1 MRKFEVYLEFTLS
14 NSNNNK
20 MRKKNSV
27 HVYKFIVNNCPHNS
41 LFVLLLLLIYYSFK
55 LNIYF
60 FFDILNVR
68 IIYIYI
74 YKY

>member
-27 HVYKFIVNNCPHNS
+27 HVYKSIVNNCPHNS

-55 LNIYF
+55 LNISF
-60 FFDILNVR
+60 FF
-68 IIYIYI
+68 
-74 YKY
+74 